1 MRTNRVNKQTITI
14 TSVAIAAM
22 LLLATTG
29 TSVATTSE
37 NVFASTINQATSPM
51 FVEMAECLP
60 T

>member
-29 TSVATTSE
+29 TLVATTSE